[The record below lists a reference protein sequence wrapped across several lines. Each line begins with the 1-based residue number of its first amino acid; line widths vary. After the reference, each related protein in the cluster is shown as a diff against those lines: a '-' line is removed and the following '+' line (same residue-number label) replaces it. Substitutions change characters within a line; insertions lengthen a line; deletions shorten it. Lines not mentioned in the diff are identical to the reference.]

1 MVKPAVAMNGTKN
14 IDYSELHPLQA
25 QVQNKAKSLMSST
38 RAADA
43 VN

>member
-1 MVKPAVAMNGTKN
+1 MVKSAVAMNGAKSM
-14 IDYSELHPLQA
+14 DYPDLDLLQA
-25 QVQNKAKSLMSST
+25 QVQTKAENLMSST